1 MYGNV
6 SNSAYKKNPH
16 SIFESYLV
24 STIYKIRAPMMITKK
39 HTTPIR
45 LCREIAMTFS
55 LSTVSEIEDIRKQR
69 DLVKQYN
76 KTN

>member
-6 SNSAYKKNPH
+6 SNSAFKKNPH

-45 LCREIAMTFS
+45 LYREEIAMTFS

-69 DLVKQYN
+69 EFV
-76 KTN
+76 